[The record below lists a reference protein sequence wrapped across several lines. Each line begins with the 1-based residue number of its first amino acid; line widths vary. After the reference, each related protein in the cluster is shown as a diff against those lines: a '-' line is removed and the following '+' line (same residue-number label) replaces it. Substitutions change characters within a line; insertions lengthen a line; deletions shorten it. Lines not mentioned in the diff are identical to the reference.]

1 MEEPRRGKGGS
12 AGNDQHLAVLLTTM
26 IKNFMKNTL
35 DIFKKKG
42 YALSGVGKVNEPGI
56 LWGLVAPTP
65 PFKMTPPPP
74 KDAPARFSD

>member
-56 LWGLVAPTP
+56 L
-65 PFKMTPPPP
+65 
-74 KDAPARFSD
+74 